1 MKHSVNA
8 EEAEAIARETLA
20 LLDIWFAGRGVV
32 PPHPD
37 FRFRIERFA
46 AALAFWG
53 TRINLTAHPDVP
65 TELAFH
71 ILDSLMPLI
80 IDEPVDEPGTAIRDG
95 FTQGR
100 KVLDLGSGA
109 GFPGLV
115 LAAAADGDFT
125 LVETRRKRASFLTVT
140 AAAMDLHNV
149 VVEPLRGD
157 SPRFVRGFDTVIAR
171 ALARPSEFL
180 RMAGAALRPSGRA
193 ILFASPGQALDRETA
208 LSAGLRDE
216 ARRSYEL
223 ERPGLGAVPR
233 ILVVWRKL

>member
-1 MKHSVNA
+1 VKHSINA
-8 EEAEAIARETLA
+8 EEADAIARETLA

-37 FRFRIERFA
+37 FRTRMEKFVA
-46 AALAFWG
+46 AVAFWG
-53 TRINLTAHPDVP
+53 ARINLTAQPDVP
-65 TELAFH
+65 AELAFH
-71 ILDSLMPLI
+71 ILDSLMPLMVG
-80 IDEPVDEPGTAIRDG
+80 DPGTAIRDG
-95 FTQGR
+95 FAHGR

-125 LVETRRKRASFLTVT
+125 LVESRRKRASFLTLT
-140 AAAMDLHNV
+140 AAAMGLHNV

-157 SPRFVRGFDTVIAR
+157 SPRFARGFDTVIAR

-180 RMAGAALRPSGRA
+180 RMAAAALRPSGRA
-193 ILFASPGQALDRETA
+193 ILFASPGQALDPEAA

-223 ERPGLGAVPR
+223 EHPGAGAVPR

>member
-1 MKHSVNA
+1 VKHPINA
-8 EEAEAIARETLA
+8 EEAEAIAIARETLA
-20 LLDIWFAGRGVV
+20 LLDTWFAGRGVV
-32 PPHPD
+32 PPHPN
-37 FRFRIERFA
+37 FRSRIEKFA

-53 TRINLTAHPDVP
+53 ARINLTSQPDVP

-80 IDEPVDEPGTAIRDG
+80 IDDARTAIREG
-95 FTQGR
+95 FTHGR
-100 KVLDLGSGA
+100 KLLDLGSGA

-125 LVETRRKRASFLTVT
+125 LVETRRKRASFLTLT

-157 SPRFVRGFDTVIAR
+157 SPRFARGFDTVIAR
-171 ALARPSEFL
+171 AFSRPSEFL
-180 RMAGAALRPSGRA
+180 RMAAAALRPSGRA
-193 ILFASPGQALDRETA
+193 ILFASPGQALDPEAA
-208 LSAGLRDE
+208 LSAGLGDE

-223 ERPGLGAVPR
+223 ERPGVGAVPR
-233 ILVVWRKL
+233 ILAVWRKL